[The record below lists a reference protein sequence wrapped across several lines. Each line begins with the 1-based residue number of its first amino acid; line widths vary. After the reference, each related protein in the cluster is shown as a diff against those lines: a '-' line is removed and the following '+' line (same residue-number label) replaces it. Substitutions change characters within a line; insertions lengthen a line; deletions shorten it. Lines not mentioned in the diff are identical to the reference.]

1 MSLNISSKI
10 SNIAVTNKTKKGMQ
24 GIDKHPILTVPQ
36 PDEVVFTYNGQKVI
50 GKKGFTVAAALHQAG
65 FPVHSHSLTN
75 RNRSLECGIGKCG
88 ACEMLVDGEI
98 RRICITKVDNV
109 KEVAEIPKGFEPQ
122 IKQVDPYKKI
132 KVYKTTVAI
141 IGAGPAGL
149 AAREVLNRHGVDNIV
164 VDNNDKVGGQFTMQT
179 HQFFFF
185 EHEKKYGGMRGFDI
199 AETLAGEDRSG
210 IMLNVTI
217 WDIFEGKRLAAKN
230 IVTDEV
236 FYIDADHL
244 IIATGAVPFMPAF
257 ENDDLPGVYTAAVI
271 QKMMNNEFTLLGRNI
286 LTVGAGNIGY
296 LTSYQAM
303 QAGAK
308 VKAIIE
314 AQPHEGGFPVQANR
328 VRRLGI
334 PIYTG
339 HILLKAIPNEDHTGI
354 VGAVIAECKNFS
366 PVPGTEKVID
376 GIDAINICTGLVPDD
391 QLLIKGKEIFGR
403 QVHGAGDAIRIG
415 EGTSAVLRGK
425 QVAYEI
431 LEDMGKRFDYN
442 QYLKISKE
450 YIDSQQHPFIVIEKP
465 FFPTHE
471 RMKKPFVL
479 IDCLYGFACNPCAF
493 ACPHGAITKNSSS
506 TVPQIDFEKCV
517 GCMICVTLCPGLAIF
532 GYNIEKKQLFLPVEF
547 DYSEGE
553 EVFIV
558 DNYGRKLGEGILE
571 KIIQKPNKTHLAR
584 VKVTTEL
591 ENFTDARGF
600 ILKKNYP
607 EPIVFAPAE
616 DHIESKEFICHCDDV
631 SLDEI
636 LTTIGDRKFISVD
649 EIKHTTRLGMGACRG
664 KRCIKRLKTT
674 LLSKNIQI
682 VGEATPRGPM
692 SNQLALGELYP
703 NKVTDEIIVDF
714 KDRKPQRVK
723 TQILIAGGGIA
734 GSALFRYA
742 AENGM
747 KPTLINYGRGAS
759 WRNIAGGRPAFS
771 VPELADIARNNLT
784 IFKELQT
791 ISNINFHHIRYVS
804 FAHDE
809 ATLKA
814 LDKSREWSD
823 AYMISPQDFKNEISP
838 SFNTNTSK
846 YLGALITNEC
856 WQATPGLTIDL
867 IRQIG
872 IKHGGSILEDCKLI
886 RVDRLNN
893 NYLVLVKD
901 HDGQYIEFE
910 TEHFVN
916 ALGPDGDKFA
926 RQLGYETGLYPVKHQ
941 AFITRRLP
949 YLGVNGRP
957 LDMLIDRQH
966 YKGFTAV
973 YGQQL
978 AETGQ
983 IIGCASP
990 ANEPSQTDKP
1000 LTINDREFLEII
1012 SEVFCDWIPQLSSVG
1027 LQAIWAGYY
1036 VEPRMVVDPSRGL
1049 MIGLRGQGF
1058 MLGMY
1063 LAKLY
1068 IDSLIG
1074 KPVPDYFARLSLEGD
1089 GLKEVAFK

>member
-1 MSLNISSKI
+1 MH
-10 SNIAVTNKTKKGMQ
+10 
-24 GIDKHPILTVPQ
+24 GIEKHPILNVPQ
-36 PDEVVFTYNGQKVI
+36 TDEVEFRFNGRKI
-50 GKKGFTVAAALHQAG
+50 TGKKGFTVAAALHQAG
-65 FPVHSHSLTN
+65 YPVHCHSLTD

-98 RRICITKVDNV
+98 RRICITKIDNV
-109 KEVAEIPKGFEPQ
+109 KEVAEIPKGFEPKLKP
-122 IKQVDPYKKI
+122 IDPEKKI
-132 KVYKTTVAI
+132 KIYKTTVAI

-149 AAREVLNRHGVDNIV
+149 AAREVLNQHGIDNIV

-199 AETLAGEDRSG
+199 AETLAGNDRTG
-210 IMLNVTI
+210 IILNVTI
-217 WDIFEGKRLAAKN
+217 WDILDGKRLAAKN

-236 FYIDADHL
+236 FYIDSDYL
-244 IIATGAVPFMPAF
+244 ITATGAVPFMPAF

-271 QKMMNNEFTLLGRNI
+271 QKMMNNEFTLLGKNI

-314 AQPHEGGFPVQANR
+314 AQPREGGFPVQANR

-334 PIYTG
+334 PIYTS
-339 HILLKAIPNEDHTGI
+339 HILLKAIPNKDHTGI
-354 VGAVIAECKNFS
+354 VGAVVAECKDFK
-366 PVPGTEKVID
+366 PIPGTEKVIE

-403 QVHGAGDAIRIG
+403 QVYGAGDAIRIG

-431 LEDMGKRFDYN
+431 LDDMGKRYDYN

-450 YIDSQQHPFIVIEKP
+450 YIDSQQHPFRVIEKP
-465 FFPTHE
+465 HMPSHD

-506 TVPQIDFEKCV
+506 TVPNIDFDKCV
-517 GCMICVTLCPGLAIF
+517 GCMICVTQCPGLAIF
-532 GYNIEKKQLFLPVEF
+532 GYNTEKKQLFFPVEF
-547 DYSEGE
+547 EIEEGR
-553 EVFIV
+553 EVYIV
-558 DNYGRKLGEGILE
+558 DNYGQKMGEGILE
-571 KIIQKPNKTHLAR
+571 KIIKKPNKTHLAR
-584 VKVTTEL
+584 VNVISDMGN
-591 ENFTDARGF
+591 NFTEARGF
-600 ILKKNYP
+600 IIKQNYP
-607 EPIVFAPAE
+607 EPVEFAPNDE
-616 DHIESKEFICHCDDV
+616 PIESKEFICHCDDV
-631 SLDEI
+631 TLDEI

-674 LLSKNIQI
+674 LSGRNIQI

-692 SNQLALGELYP
+692 SNQLAFGELYP
-703 NKVTDEIIVDF
+703 HKVSDEIIVDF
-714 KDRKPQRVK
+714 KGKQPPRIK
-723 TQILIAGGGIA
+723 TQILIAGGGIL
-734 GSALFRYA
+734 GSAIFRYA
-742 AENGM
+742 ADAGL

-771 VPELADIARNNLT
+771 VPELADIARNNLA
-784 IFKELQT
+784 IFKELQE
-791 ISNINFHHIRYVS
+791 ISNINFHPIRYVS

-809 ATLKA
+809 ETYKA
-814 LDKSREWSD
+814 LEKSKEWSD
-823 AYMISPQDFKNEISP
+823 AYMISSTDFKKEISE

-872 IKHGGSILEDCKLI
+872 IKKGGTILEDCKLI
-886 RVDRLNN
+886 RVDRFGK

-901 HDGQYIEFE
+901 HDNQYLEFE

-916 ALGPDGDKFA
+916 ALGPDADKFA

-966 YKGFTAV
+966 YKGYTAV

-1000 LTINDREFLEII
+1000 LTVNDRDFLEIV

-1027 LQAIWAGYY
+1027 LQAVWAGYY
-1036 VEPRMVVDPSRGL
+1036 VEPRMIVDPDLGL
-1049 MIGLRGQGF
+1049 AVGMRGQGF

-1063 LAKLY
+1063 IGKLY
-1068 IDSLIG
+1068 IDAICG
-1074 KPVPDYFARLSLEGD
+1074 KKVPDYFSRLSLKGD